1 MSNVEC
7 WHPIW
12 HDFLKIYKGSQI
24 GAKLDAKFGVLAPIH
39 NLTPHISTIFGT
51 ILASHSVWVMN
62 KWTIIVN
69 FIIINNFCI
78 R

>member
-12 HDFLKIYKGSQI
+12 HEFFKIYKGSQI
-24 GAKLDAKFGVLAPIH
+24 GAKLDAKFGVLAPSH

-51 ILASHSVWVMN
+51 ILAFHSVWVVRFGPH
-62 KWTIIVN
+62 KL
-69 FIIINNFCI
+69 
-78 R
+78 